1 MSSKSY
7 KTLAILVAGGGGK
20 RFGGTTPK
28 QFLPLAGKPLLVWA
42 LEAFQAC
49 SAIDGIC
56 LVIPEEQ
63 QASVAEWP
71 QTYQLDKLQWIVAGG
86 KERQDSVL
94 AGFKAIPR
102 ADYVL
107 VHDGARP
114 LVTAEVIE
122 RVLAGA
128 GDKGAAVPGLDVTE
142 TLKRVAEGGNVLT
155 TVDRDEYATI
165 QTPQG
170 FRYTILAEA
179 LQEAVTDGFYGTDE
193 AMLIERMGFP
203 VSVVPGQR
211 ENIKVTT
218 PDDLRFAELLLGSKG
233 A

>member
-7 KTLAILVAGGGGK
+7 KTIAILVAGGASK
-20 RFGGTTPK
+20 RFGGATPK

-56 LVIPEEQ
+56 LVIPAEQ
-63 QASVAEWP
+63 QASVTEWP
-71 QTYQLDKLQWIVAGG
+71 QTYQLDKLEWIVAGG

-128 GDKGAAVPGLDVTE
+128 DDKGAAVPGLDVTE
-142 TLKRVAEGGNVLT
+142 TLKRVAKGGNVLT

-211 ENIKVTT
+211 ENIKITT
-218 PDDLRFAELLLGSKG
+218 PDDLKFAELLLGSKG